1 MHAVP
6 GSVQSVER
14 AAAILH
20 AIAGSG
26 GQMGVTE
33 LAGAVG
39 LPKTTAHGLLR
50 TLLAVG
56 FVAQDP
62 GSGRYTLGA
71 GLLRL
76 GSHYLDANE
85 LRARASNWTDSLA
98 SRSGCAVRVGTL
110 AGPQVLVVHHVF
122 RPDDSAQE
130 LEVGGL
136 LPVHAS
142 ALGKVLLAT
151 GPAQPQPAGGARLE
165 SFTPATRTDPAVL
178 AAELR
183 AVRARGWASQRE
195 EHRHG
200 VAALAA
206 PVRGAGGLVVCAL
219 GVSGTVETV
228 FTPTGEPRPALLGMV
243 LDAAAA
249 VSRELGRP

>member
-1 MHAVP
+1 
-6 GSVQSVER
+6 
-14 AAAILH
+14 
-20 AIAGSG
+20 
-26 GQMGVTE
+26 
-33 LAGAVG
+33 
-39 LPKTTAHGLLR
+39 
-50 TLLAVG
+50 
-56 FVAQDP
+56 
-62 GSGRYTLGA
+62 
-71 GLLRL
+71 
-76 GSHYLDANE
+76 
-85 LRARASNWTDSLA
+85 
-98 SRSGCAVRVGTL
+98 VGTL
-110 AGPQVLVVHHVF
+110 AGPKVLVVHHVF

-151 GPAQPQPAGGARLE
+151 GPAQPQPAGGAPLE

-228 FTPTGEPRPALLGMV
+228 LTPAGDPRPALLAMV